1 MQPSKIPLFALTAWL
16 SEFLFLIGTCCIKV
30 SILLFFRRMVKDLF
44 EQRWRLAIRVGV
56 CFTVTHTLIFAII
69 LASSFDCIK
78 YLTRGSRPE
87 MSDTQVNF
95 CLHTPRSV
103 LAAGILSVIS
113 DSYAIL
119 LPWAITRRLS
129 LPITQKYAMNVIFL
143 FSTIVVIIAAC
154 FRTSALVKFHKMQD
168 PSWYAERTHRP
179 RAIDSR

>member
-1 MQPSKIPLFALTAWL
+1 MQPSKLPLFAITAWL

-44 EQRWRLAIRVGV
+44 EQRWRIAIWVGV

-78 YLTRGSRPE
+78 YLTGGTRPG
-87 MSDTQVNF
+87 MSDAQVDF

-103 LAAGILSVIS
+103 FAAGILSVIS

-119 LPWAITRRLS
+119 LPWAITVPDQAKIRHERHLS
-129 LPITQKYAMNVIFL
+129 FQYNRHHHRCLLSHKHFGQVPQDARSL
-143 FSTIVVIIAAC
+143 
-154 FRTSALVKFHKMQD
+154 LVC
-168 PSWYAERTHRP
+168 
-179 RAIDSR
+179 